1 MVPFVYRD
9 FYDVPR
15 LVVFQHEGRCI
26 LLESAYDAALD
37 DYSSDYAEFQL
48 NVRELLDLPE
58 SWVGIRE
65 GATRL
70 GRIPISKVLFD
81 SSRRRLVDPALLQ
94 AINP

>member
-9 FYDVPR
+9 FYDFPR

-26 LLESAYDAALD
+26 LLESVFDAALD
-37 DYSSDYAEFQL
+37 DYTPDYTVFQL
-48 NVRELLDLPE
+48 DVREPGSLPK
-58 SWVGIRE
+58 SWVGIAE

-81 SSRRRLVDPALLQ
+81 RSRRRLVDPAMLLRL
-94 AINP
+94 NP

>member
-9 FYDVPR
+9 FYDFPR

-26 LLESAYDAALD
+26 LLESAFDAALG
-37 DYSSDYAEFQL
+37 DYTPDYTVFQL
-48 NVRELLDLPE
+48 TVREPASLPN
-58 SWVGIRE
+58 SWVGIAE

-81 SSRRRLVDPALLQ
+81 PSRRRLVDPSMLLML
-94 AINP
+94 NP

>member
-15 LVVFQHEGRCI
+15 LVVFQYEGRCI
-26 LLESAYDAALD
+26 LLESAYDAGLD
-37 DYSSDYAEFQL
+37 DYSSDYTVFQL
-48 NVRELLDLPE
+48 NVRELVNLPE
-58 SWVGIRE
+58 SWVDIGE

-81 SSRRRLVDPALLQ
+81 PSRRRLVDPAMLQ
-94 AINP
+94 ALNP